1 MRMRHFGSV
10 VAAGVVVMIG
20 MTRAADTDV
29 RAFVGTWKEN
39 QAKSRHTISSALTY
53 TFAEDLDGF
62 VSIVRANTPVNDRV
76 RFDGK
81 EYSTPGAPN
90 RTVSWTK
97 VSDTVFE
104 STIKRDGVSLAS
116 ARWTLSDGGKNLTQE
131 TVPVR
136 ANGDN
141 DINIIDYSRTSG
153 KGNTILGVWTPVSSR
168 SLVPDLFTITLVNDE
183 LRVFYPKYGYVVYTM
198 RLDGKSYP
206 LAAPNA
212 SADASNVAEAVDVRT
227 VRRTTYQGG
236 RATLETVMRVSE
248 DGKTITATTRTPG
261 GASEPSITVYEKQY

>member
-1 MRMRHFGSV
+1 MRSRHFGSV
-10 VAAGVVVMIG
+10 VAAGVLMIG
-20 MTRAADTDV
+20 MTRAGETDV

-39 QAKSRHTISSALTY
+39 QAKTRHTISRALTY
-53 TFAEDLDGF
+53 AFAADRDGF

-81 EYSTPGAPN
+81 EYPTPGAPN

-97 VSDTVFE
+97 VSDTLFE
-104 STIKRDGVSLAS
+104 STIRRDGVALAS
-116 ARWTLSDGGKNLTQE
+116 ARWTLSDGGKHLTQE

-141 DINIIDYSRTSG
+141 DINIIDYSRSSG
-153 KGNTILGVWTPVSSR
+153 EGNTILGVWTPISSR
-168 SLVPDLFTITLVNDE
+168 SLVPDLFTITLVNDD
-183 LRVFYPKYGYVVYTM
+183 LHVFYPKYGYVVYTM

-206 LAAPNA
+206 LVAPTA
-212 SADASNVAEAVDVRT
+212 SADASNVTEAVDVRT
-227 VRRTTYQGG
+227 VRRTTYQAG

-248 DGKTITATTRTPG
+248 DGKTLTATTRTPD
-261 GASEPSITVYEKQY
+261 GASEPSITVYEKQD

>member
-1 MRMRHFGSV
+1 MRLRHFGFV
-10 VAAGVVVMIG
+10 VAAGVLMIG
-20 MTRAADTDV
+20 MTRAGETDV

-53 TFAEDLDGF
+53 TFAADRDGF
-62 VSIVRANTPVNDRV
+62 VSILRANTPVHDRV
-76 RFDGK
+76 RLDGK
-81 EYSTPGAPN
+81 EYPTPGAPN

-104 STIKRDGVSLAS
+104 STIKRDGVSLGS
-116 ARWTLSDGGKNLTQE
+116 ARWTLSDGGKHLTQE

-141 DINIIDYSRTSG
+141 DINIIDYARTSG
-153 KGNTILGVWTPVSSR
+153 EGNTILGVWTPVSSR

-183 LRVFYPKYGYVVYTM
+183 LRVFYPKYGFIVYTM

-212 SADASNVAEAVDVRT
+212 SADASNVAEAIDVRT
-227 VRRTTYQGG
+227 VRRTTYQGE

-248 DGKTITATTRTPG
+248 DGKTMTATTRTPG
-261 GASEPSITVYEKQY
+261 RTSEPSIVVYEKQH